1 MAADDIT
8 IRRIEAGD
16 AALLREVR
24 LRMLLID
31 PSSFASTH
39 ADEAALEEAHWAE
52 RARALSAGDGGTQL
66 LALDETG
73 PVGAVVAIRDDDEPA
88 LFHIYAMW
96 VAPERRGGGLG
107 ARLLAAAEA
116 WIVAAGGREAELAV
130 TSAAPVAARLYARAG
145 YEPDGHEAP
154 SQHTPGL
161 VEHSLRKRL

>member
-8 IRRIEAGD
+8 IRRIEPGD
-16 AALLREVR
+16 ASLLREVR

-39 ADEAALEEAHWAE
+39 AHEAALEEAHWAE
-52 RARALSAGDGGTQL
+52 RARKLSTGDNGAQL

-96 VAPERRGGGLG
+96 VSPERRGAGLG
-107 ARLLAAAEA
+107 ARLLAEAEA
-116 WIVAAGGREAELAV
+116 WIVAAGGREAELSV
-130 TSAAPVAARLYARAG
+130 TNAAPHAARLYARAG
-145 YEPDGHEAP
+145 YEPDGTETP
-154 SQHTPGL
+154 SRHTPGL
-161 VEHSLRKRL
+161 IEHSLRKRL